1 MRTKKDIQMLL
12 ESGLSSA
19 FVAKLNDTQIKS
31 LVNRFSKNVIEEQS
45 IPQNTTVVTKPA
57 QPSYQVNP
65 NSKTMVNGVE
75 VDTTGGKTVEITDTD
90 AEGRLCLADGFE
102 FIQLNLTPGKDLSK
116 CLILDIATL
125 TGNTTSIS
133 NGISSLILSNNTG
146 SEYSDKLMAFGEET
160 GEYLDYLKIRPEYM
174 EFLTS
179 KVADIRN
186 LPKNA
191 KAGCIIAG
199 CFLNYFIN
207 PAIPWIHI
215 DLGKGTYVNEVAQS
229 HGINLLFEFI
239 KNIN

>member
-1 MRTKKDIQMLL
+1 MV
-12 ESGLSSA
+12 G
-19 FVAKLNDTQIKS
+19 
-31 LVNRFSKNVIEEQS
+31 
-45 IPQNTTVVTKPA
+45 NTATRPGQVVK
-57 QPSYQVNP
+57 
-65 NSKTMVNGVE
+65 
-75 VDTTGGKTVEITDTD
+75 TTGGKTVEITDTD